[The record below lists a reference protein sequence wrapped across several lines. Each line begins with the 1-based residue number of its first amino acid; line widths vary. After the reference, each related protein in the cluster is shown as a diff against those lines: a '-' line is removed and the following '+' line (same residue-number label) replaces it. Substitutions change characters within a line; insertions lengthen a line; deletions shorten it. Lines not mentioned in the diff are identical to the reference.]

1 MKLIPHKIYLRK
13 QVLLVCLISLLV
25 LASQLLA
32 GAHASEH
39 VFHETDAS
47 CIMFSGVEK
56 LSTAGPGLQ
65 VTIRDYRYNSLQKKP
80 SVKVAQACLSSSY
93 LSRAPPLSF

>member
-1 MKLIPHKIYLRK
+1 VKQTPHKIYLRK
-13 QVLLVCLISLLV
+13 QMLLVCLVSILV
-25 LASQLLA
+25 LASQLLS

-65 VTIRDYRYNSLQKKP
+65 MPIRDYRYISQQKKP
-80 SVKVAQACLSSSY
+80 SVKAVQVFLPSSY